1 MTRRRFMELLGAAV
15 EGSPMR
21 VTSKDAAVYAGNLMA
36 RDAGASTLGDDDP
49 AFKLQPGVAVTT
61 AGETVKNAHGAQ
73 YTPITVPG
81 RDGFFFIRSTSIGPA
96 GGVVVTTTTRFEKSS
111 TSWWQWA
118 MLAAGGGAVAYGGYR
133 LYKERKRRRW

>member
-1 MTRRRFMELLGAAV
+1 MELLGAAA

-36 RDAGASTLGDDDP
+36 ADAGASALGDDDP

-61 AGETVKNAHGAQ
+61 AGAPVKNAHGVQ

-81 RDGFFFIRSTSIGPA
+81 RDGLFFIRSTSVGPA
-96 GGVVVTTTTRFEKSS
+96 GGVVVSTTTHTEKAA
-111 TSWWQWA
+111 TPLWQWG
-118 MLAAGGGAVAYGGYR
+118 LLVLGGGAVAYGGYR
-133 LYKERKRRRW
+133 LYKERKRRRG